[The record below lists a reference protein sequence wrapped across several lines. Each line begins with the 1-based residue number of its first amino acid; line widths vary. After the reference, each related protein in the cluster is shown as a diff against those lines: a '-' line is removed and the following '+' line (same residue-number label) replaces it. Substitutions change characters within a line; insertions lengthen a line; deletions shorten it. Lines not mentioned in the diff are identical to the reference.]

1 MAPSIFGHTTHTHA
15 LKDLRGPLDMKV
27 KELATAAGVNPDTV
41 RFYTREGLLKPTRI
55 PDNNYQH
62 YDAEDLRRLRFARK
76 ARQLGFSL
84 PEVRQILE
92 QADDHHSPCPM
103 VRDVFTQRLA
113 EVEREIAELQ
123 LLRKRMVSALSAW
136 QEMPDGTPDGHTICR
151 LIEHW
156 DDPSAGSCCGSSE

>member
-1 MAPSIFGHTTHTHA
+1 
-15 LKDLRGPLDMKV
+15 MKV
-27 KELATAAGVNPDTV
+27 KEIATAAGVNPDTV
-41 RFYTREGLLKPTRI
+41 RFYTREGLLRPVRN

-84 PEVRQILE
+84 QEIRQILE